1 DRDRRDTGVAVGT
14 GMIDMNEVIRNG
26 EALSSQGFRMVSPHF
41 VTKLLVNMPAGHI
54 SIKHGLQGP
63 NHSVSTA
70 CTTGVHSIG
79 DAFNF
84 IQRGA
89 ANVMVCGG
97 TESVIS
103 PLSVAAFARIRALC
117 TKYNDNPTQASRP
130 FDAKRCG
137 FVMGEGC
144 GLVVLEE
151 LNHALNRKANIYAEI
166 LGYGLSGDANHMT
179 APGEDGRGA
188 VECMRASVD
197 DAHIRLEDIT
207 HINSHATSTPLGD
220 KIELKAIRQLFGD
233 HSKNILITSTK
244 GSTGHLLGA
253 AGSVESIFTILSCYH
268 SLVPPT
274 INLEEPIDNELQIVA
289 NVAQKWRPKRRIAI
303 TNSFGFGGTNASLV
317 ISNFI
322 L

>member
-1 DRDRRDTGVAVGT
+1 
-14 GMIDMNEVIRNG
+14 
-26 EALSSQGFRMVSPHF
+26 
-41 VTKLLVNMPAGHI
+41 
-54 SIKHGLQGP
+54 
-63 NHSVSTA
+63 
-70 CTTGVHSIG
+70 
-79 DAFNF
+79 
-84 IQRGA
+84 
-89 ANVMVCGG
+89 
-97 TESVIS
+97 
-103 PLSVAAFARIRALC
+103 
-117 TKYNDNPTQASRP
+117 
-130 FDAKRCG
+130 
-137 FVMGEGC
+137 
-144 GLVVLEE
+144 
-151 LNHALNRKANIYAEI
+151 
-166 LGYGLSGDANHMT
+166 MT